1 MNDREFPEVLPAT
14 NRIKP
19 NVFKHY
25 WKIVSFPACV
35 GLLFLL
41 LSGCAKADYTSVGD
55 PSPVA
60 TQVPYVINNIT
71 YYPIPDASGF
81 SERGVASWYGPDFHG
96 RPTSNGE
103 TYNMHEMTAAH
114 KTLPMNTM
122 LLVKN
127 LDNGKETIVRVNDRG
142 PFVRG
147 RIIDLSYAAA
157 KKLKIV
163 KPGTSPI
170 KIVALAEK
178 TMLAKSRAGK
188 GTLPDLNHGEF
199 YVQIGA
205 FSEQQNA
212 FRLQKRFTD
221 SGHTAVIQK
230 YFGPKEIY
238 YRVHVYAGKEL
249 SAAKRAENSLLEHG
263 YSGAFVVAR

>member
-41 LSGCAKADYTSVGD
+41 LSGCAKADYTSVDD